1 MQQKL
6 NSTKKRIESVDIL
19 RGIVMVIMALDHT
32 RDFFHVTA
40 NISDPLTIPSVSP
53 ILFFTRW
60 ITHFCAPA
68 FVFLSG
74 VSIYLQ
80 SFRKSKKE
88 LSSFLIKRGLWLV
101 IAEVILLSFIFTFNP
116 LYNFIF
122 LEVIW
127 AIGISMIILGLLIYL
142 PFKSILTL
150 GLLIVLGHNLLDI
163 PEASADFKPG
173 FWYNVLHSTRG
184 GALSFAPNHLLI
196 VLYPFLP
203 WTGLMILGYCTG
215 TFFSSTY
222 STVQRKKILIRIGV
236 LAILFFVL
244 IRWINV
250 YGNPLPWKNQNDG
263 LDTFFS
269 FINLQKYPPS
279 LLFMCVTIG
288 PGLIVLAYLENIQNR
303 FTNFVRVY
311 GRVPF
316 FYFMIHFFLIHLLAM
331 MVFFIKGHNMDDT
344 LKAAQQIPFLFIVPG
359 EGFSLPVVYLI
370 WLLVVAIMYPLCKWY
385 DQYKTNHKEKW
396 WLSYL

>member
-1 MQQKL
+1 MQQAF

-40 NISDPLTIPSVSP
+40 NTSDPLVIPSASP
-53 ILFFTRW
+53 VLFFTRW
-60 ITHFCAPA
+60 ITHFCAPT

-80 SFRKSKKE
+80 SFRKSKTA
-88 LSSFLIKRGLWLV
+88 LSSFLIKRGIWL
-101 IAEVILLSFIFTFNP
+101 ILAEVIILSFIFTFNP
-116 LYNFIF
+116 LYNLIF

-142 PFKSILTL
+142 PFKFMLTL

-173 FWYNVLHSTRG
+173 FWYNVLHSIRG
-184 GALSFAPNHLLI
+184 GALPFAPNHLLI

-215 TFFSSTY
+215 TFFSSKY
-222 STVQRKKILIRIGV
+222 SAAERKKILVRIGILV
-236 LAILFFVL
+236 TLFFVL
-244 IRWINV
+244 IRLINV
-250 YGNPLPWKNQNDG
+250 YGNPLSWKTQNNG

-288 PGLIVLAYLENIQNR
+288 PALVLLAYLENIQNR
-303 FTNFVRVY
+303 FTHIVRIY

-316 FYFMIHFFLIHLLAM
+316 FYFMVHFFLIHLLAM
-331 MVFFIKGHNMDDT
+331 MVFFVRGHNMADA
-344 LKAAQQIPFLFIVPG
+344 LKAGQQVPFLFIVPG

-370 WLLVVAIMYPLCKWY
+370 WLLVVIIMYPLCKWY

>member
-1 MQQKL
+1 MQQTSY
-6 NSTKKRIESVDIL
+6 NTKKRIESVDIL

-40 NISDPLTIPSVSP
+40 NTSDPLIIPSASP

-60 ITHFCAPA
+60 ATHFCAPA

-74 VSIYLQ
+74 VSVYLQ

-88 LSSFLIKRGLWLV
+88 LSSFLIKRGSWLV

-116 LYNFIF
+116 SYNIIF

-142 PFKSILTL
+142 PFKVILTL

-163 PEASADFKPG
+163 PEATPDFKPG
-173 FWYNVLHSTRG
+173 FWYNILHST
-184 GALSFAPNHLLI
+184 GALPFATNHLLV

-215 TFFSSTY
+215 TFFSLTY
-222 STVQRKKILIRIGV
+222 SAEERKKILVRIGIF
-236 LAILFFVL
+236 LILIFVL
-244 IRWINV
+244 VRFINV
-250 YGNPLPWKNQNDG
+250 YGNPQPWKTQSNW

-279 LLFMCVTIG
+279 LLFMCITIG
-288 PGLIVLAYLENIQNR
+288 PGLILLAYLENIQNR
-303 FTNFVRVY
+303 FSNIVRIY

-316 FYFMIHFFLIHLLAM
+316 FYFMVHFFLVHVLAM
-331 MVFFIKGHNMDDT
+331 IVFFAKGHNMQDAI
-344 LKAAQQIPFLFIVPG
+344 KAAQQVPFLFVIPG
-359 EGFSLPVVYLI
+359 EGFNLSVVYLI
-370 WLLVVAIMYPLCKWY
+370 WLMVVITMYPLCKTY
-385 DQYKTNHKEKW
+385 DRYKTNHKEKW

>member
-1 MQQKL
+1 MQATL
-6 NSTKKRIESVDIL
+6 TKKRIESVDIL

-40 NISDPLTIPSVSP
+40 NTGDPLAIPSASP

-60 ITHFCAPA
+60 VTHFCAPT

-80 SFRKSKKE
+80 SFRKTKKE
-88 LSSFLIKRGLWLV
+88 LSLFLIKRGIWLV

-116 LYNFIF
+116 LYNIIF

-127 AIGISMIILGLLIYL
+127 AIGISMVILGLLIYL
-142 PFKSILTL
+142 PFNLILAV
-150 GLLIVLGHNLLDI
+150 GLVIVLGHNLLDI
-163 PEASADFKPG
+163 AEASPDFKPG
-173 FWYNVLHSTRG
+173 FWYNILHSR
-184 GALSFAPNHLLI
+184 GALPFATSHVLI

-215 TFFSSTY
+215 IFFSSKY
-222 STVQRKKILIRIGV
+222 SAEERKKILARIGIMV
-236 LAILFFVL
+236 FVFFVL
-244 IRWINV
+244 IRFINV
-250 YGNPLPWKNQNDG
+250 YGDPLPWKSENTWLN
-263 LDTFFS
+263 TFFS
-269 FINLQKYPPS
+269 FINCQKYPPS

-288 PGLIVLAYLENIQNR
+288 PALVLLAYLENIQNR
-303 FTNFVRVY
+303 FTNIVRIY

-316 FYFMIHFFLIHLLAM
+316 FYFLVHFFIIHLVATII
-331 MVFFIKGHNMDDT
+331 FFARGHNMADAM
-344 LKAAQQIPFLFIVPG
+344 KAAQQVPFLFLVPG

-370 WLLVVAIMYPLCKWY
+370 WLAVVIIMYPLCKWY
-385 DQYKTNHKEKW
+385 DRYKTNHKEKW

>member
-1 MQQKL
+1 MQQAL

-32 RDFFHVTA
+32 RDFFHVAA
-40 NISDPLTIPSVSP
+40 NTSNPLAIPSVSP

-60 ITHFCAPA
+60 VTHFCAPS

-74 VSIYLQ
+74 LSIYLQ
-80 SFRKSKKE
+80 SFRKTKKE
-88 LSSFLIKRGLWLV
+88 LSSFLIKRGIWLV
-101 IAEVILLSFIFTFNP
+101 LAEVILLSFIFTFNP
-116 LYNFIF
+116 LYNIIF

-142 PFKSILTL
+142 PFNVIFTL

-163 PEASADFKPG
+163 PEASPDFKPG
-173 FWYNVLHSTRG
+173 FWYGVLHRP
-184 GALSFAPNHLLI
+184 GAVLPFAPGRILI

-215 TFFSSTY
+215 TFFSSKY
-222 STVQRKKILIRIGV
+222 NAGERKKILARTGIFV
-236 LAILFFVL
+236 ILFFIVV
-244 IRWINV
+244 RFINV
-250 YGNPLPWKNQNDG
+250 YGNPLPWKSQHNF

-279 LLFMCVTIG
+279 LLFMCATIG
-288 PGLIVLAYLENIQNR
+288 PALVLLAYLQNIQNR
-303 FTNFVRVY
+303 FTNIVRIY

-316 FYFMIHFFLIHLLAM
+316 FYFLVHFFIIHVLATF
-331 MVFFIKGHNMDDT
+331 VFFARGHNMEDAM
-344 LKAAQQIPFLFIVPG
+344 KSAQQISFLFLVPG

-370 WLLVVAIMYPLCKWY
+370 WLLIVIIMYPLIKWY
-385 DQYKTNHKEKW
+385 DAYKTKHKEKW

>member
-1 MQQKL
+1 MQQAL
-6 NSTKKRIESVDIL
+6 NITKKRIESVDIL

-40 NISDPLTIPSVSP
+40 NTSDPLIIPSASP

-60 ITHFCAPA
+60 ITHFCAPT

-74 VSIYLQ
+74 LSIYLQ
-80 SFRKSKKE
+80 SFRKTKKE
-88 LSSFLIKRGLWLV
+88 LSVFLIKRGAWLI
-101 IAEVILLSFIFTFNP
+101 IAEVIILSFVFTLNP
-116 LYNFIF
+116 LYNIVF

-127 AIGISMIILGLLIYL
+127 AIGISMVILGLLIYL
-142 PFKSILTL
+142 PFSVILAI
-150 GLLIVLGHNLLDI
+150 GLIIVLGHNLLDI
-163 PEASADFKPG
+163 QEAAPGFKPG
-173 FWYNVLHSTRG
+173 FLYSVLHRVG
-184 GALSFAPNHLLI
+184 GILPFAPGHILI

-215 TFFSSTY
+215 TFFSEKY
-222 STVQRKKILIRIGV
+222 NVEQRKKILITIGV
-236 LAILFFVL
+236 SAFLFFVL
-244 IRWINV
+244 IRFINV
-250 YGNPLPWKNQNDG
+250 YGNPFPWKTQNNW

-288 PGLIVLAYLENIQNR
+288 PALIVLAYLENIQNR
-303 FTNFVRVY
+303 FTNTVRIY

-316 FYFMIHFFLIHLLAM
+316 FYFVVHFFFIHVLAM
-331 MVFFIKGHNMDDT
+331 IVFFLKGHNMQDAE
-344 LKAAQQIPFLFIVPG
+344 KAAQQVPFMFIVPG

-370 WLLVVAIMYPLCKWY
+370 WISVVVIMYPLCKTY
-385 DQYKTNHKEKW
+385 DRYKTNHKEKW
-396 WLSYL
+396 WLSYF